1 MSDQNENMKQGGGLA
16 LGVLLGTLFPFLLVG
31 GIVIHELS
39 VEPENTIMRKLL
51 TNAGTSTGQME
62 KEHIDKSAK
71 AEFFQ
76 EWLLNFAQQQEQ
88 RQTIA
93 VSAYNEAIKNAMNT
107 AMEMD
112 RQALATASE
121 VLKSSLGGKAA
132 VSSLSDVG
140 CAAAIAF
147 KIPELAGTC
156 EVGKVTREDMAQ
168 EIKVSL
174 ENTRAQMFKQ
184 IMKSMPSANEF
195 GIKPV
200 KVEEILKAFD
210 AEMKKN
216 G

>member
-1 MSDQNENMKQGGGLA
+1 MTNETQNIKQVGGLA
-16 LGVLLGTLFPFLLVG
+16 LGVLLGTLFPFLLIG
-31 GIVIHELS
+31 AIVIHELS

-62 KEHIDKSAK
+62 KEHIEKSAK

-76 EWLLNFAQQQEQ
+76 EWLLNHAQQQEQ
-88 RQTIA
+88 RQTVA
-93 VSAYNEAIKNAMNT
+93 YTAYNEAIKNAMNT

-121 VLKSSLGGKAA
+121 VLKSSLGGKA
-132 VSSLSDVG
+132 VISSISDMG

-156 EVGKVTREDMAQ
+156 KVGKPIRKDIAG
-168 EIKVSL
+168 EIKFTL
-174 ENTRAQMFKQ
+174 EHNRTQMFNS
-184 IMKSMPSANEF
+184 IMATMPSAKEF
-195 GIKPV
+195 GV
-200 KVEEILKAFD
+200 KSINVDEILKAFD